1 VCREHI
7 RRRERAREQAM
18 IGHERR
24 QVRAFRI
31 CLALTNSKCVS
42 RNPTPRPVIELK
54 RPTMETPRKTGKNEQ
69 LPLSIG
75 AASPLDVAVQ
85 II

>member
-18 IGHERR
+18 IGQERR

-42 RNPTPRPVIELK
+42 RNPTPRPVVELK
-54 RPTMETPRKTGKNEQ
+54 RPTMETPLKPGKMSSCRCRWGPPV
-69 LPLSIG
+69 LWML
-75 AASPLDVAVQ
+75 LFR
-85 II
+85 